1 LRNHRVSTLGTRSR
15 FTKGKPLKFLILAF
29 ALLLVVAP
37 LPTRADGLAQPSG
50 RVILTITGKIAATNA
65 DGAAVFD
72 LAMLDAMARRTTTA
86 ETPWFDKAHR
96 FEGTLLSAVLDAAGA
111 TGRALRVQAINGY
124 EAIIPLE
131 DVAAYQIILATRI
144 DGKELSVRDKG
155 PLFVIY
161 PFDDHP
167 ELYNEVYFN
176 RSVWQVETV
185 EVL

>member
-1 LRNHRVSTLGTRSR
+1 
-15 FTKGKPLKFLILAF
+15 LKFLILAF

-37 LPTRADGLAQPSG
+37 PPARADELAQPSG
-50 RVILTITGKIAATNA
+50 RVILTVTGKIGAANA

-86 ETPWFDKAHR
+86 ETPWFDKAHS

-124 EAIIPLE
+124 EAVIPME
-131 DVAAYQIILATRI
+131 DVAAYPIILATRI

-176 RSVWQVETV
+176 RSVWQVEAV